1 MWLLDLSIGTNL
13 KGTARSKGAATQ
25 SRELRVMEEGR
36 RFSAI
41 SGVKR
46 GAYTTTSGSGDEAH
60 SEEESFT
67 KTNDRDSKSVN
78 KNKRGRGRGSRGG
91 GKRGAQTVIPSDDE
105 ANMSIEVVGATK
117 KKGRPSSKNVPFE
130 DPGHLNELPE
140 DTQIETTEKQTKNNN
155 MITNSNSN
163 NLNNNTN
170 SNNNNNNNNNNL
182 NNNNLNNNS
191 NTNANNNNNN
201 NSHNNN
207 TCSNTN
213 NNQHDFST
221 NDLIRALNTAEILKV
236 LFHTQATADRQR
248 MHDASV
254 DANAKAHSARVTGR
268 SNLF

>member
-1 MWLLDLSIGTNL
+1 VLLLDLSIGTNL

-46 GAYTTTSGSGDEAH
+46 GAYTATSGSGDEAH

-67 KTNDRDSKSVN
+67 KTNDQDSKSVN

-91 GKRGAQTVIPSDDE
+91 GKRGAQTAIPSDDE
-105 ANMSIEVVGATK
+105 ANTSIEVVGATK
-117 KKGRPSSKNVPFE
+117 KKGRPSSKNVHFE
-130 DPGHLNELPE
+130 ESEHLNELPE
-140 DTQIETTEKQTKNNN
+140 DTQIETTENQTKNNN

-163 NLNNNTN
+163 NLNTNTN

-182 NNNNLNNNS
+182 NNNNT
-191 NTNANNNNNN
+191 NTNANANHNNNN
-201 NSHNNN
+201 NSNNNN
-207 TCSNTN
+207 TGSNTN
-213 NNQHDFST
+213 NDQHDFST
-221 NDLIRALNTAEILKV
+221 NDLIRALNTAETLKV
-236 LFHTQATADRQR
+236 LFHTQSTADRQR